1 MKKIS
6 LALLIASALTSPVY
20 AGEVS
25 ITWQTPEKYTDIR
38 PSSETREAFQ
48 ERVAK
53 ELGEVFVDLAKKLPD
68 DVKWAITVTDVD
80 LAGDVHPMMRGTAND
95 IRIIKEI
102 YWPRMSLS
110 YRMTDGKGATIAEG
124 QEDIKD
130 MNFMMGMHI
139 PSGHTSFEYEEKCC
153 RTGSENSSGI
163 RNFRRS
169 DH

>member
-1 MKKIS
+1 MKKIG
-6 LALLIASALTSPVY
+6 LALFIASALTSSVY

-68 DVKWAITVTDVD
+68 DVKWTVTVTDID
-80 LAGDVHPMMRGTAND
+80 LAGDVRPMMRGTAND
-95 IRIIKEI
+95 IRVIKEI

-110 YRMTDGKGATIAEG
+110 YRMTDSKGATIAEG

-139 PSGHTSFEYEEKCC
+139 PSGHTSFEYEEKMLQDW
-153 RTGSENSSGI
+153 
-163 RNFRRS
+163 FRKQQR
-169 DH
+169 DKKFPTK

>member
-53 ELGEVFVDLAKKLPD
+53 ELGEVFVDLAKKLPN

-139 PSGHTSFEYEEKCC
+139 PSGHTSFEYEEKMLQDW
-153 RTGSENSSGI
+153 
-163 RNFRRS
+163 FRKQQR
-169 DH
+169 DKKFPAK